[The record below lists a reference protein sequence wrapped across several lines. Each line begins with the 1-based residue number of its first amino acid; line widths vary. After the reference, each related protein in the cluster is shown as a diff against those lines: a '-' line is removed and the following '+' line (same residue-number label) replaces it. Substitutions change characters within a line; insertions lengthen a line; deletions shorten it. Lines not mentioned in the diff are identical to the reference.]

1 MQSVISEAHEHSQAA
16 RGGWS
21 FKRLAQHWDVHV
33 RTIRRRVEAGELDV
47 FYVGGVP
54 RVTDESRVRVENAR
68 ARQPEAA
75 AA

>member
-1 MQSVISEAHEHSQAA
+1 MQSVISDEHETGQSE

-54 RVTDESRVRVENAR
+54 RVTDESRARLENAR
-68 ARQPEAA
+68 ARHVEAA